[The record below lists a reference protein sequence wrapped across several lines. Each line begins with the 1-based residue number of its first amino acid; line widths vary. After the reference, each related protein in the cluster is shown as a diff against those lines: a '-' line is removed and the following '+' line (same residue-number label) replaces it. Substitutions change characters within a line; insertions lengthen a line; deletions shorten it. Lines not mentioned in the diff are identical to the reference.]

1 MDPHVKDR
9 IGHIYTFIATFS
21 LMWTRWQINHVF
33 DGFNDSKN
41 EWHKITVVRGLG
53 ENMYVRL
60 GLSKNDT
67 INIKAK
73 GDICVFVNV
82 HKTLGLG
89 TTTQNWVS

>member
-1 MDPHVKDR
+1 M
-9 IGHIYTFIATFS
+9 
-21 LMWTRWQINHVF
+21 
-33 DGFNDSKN
+33 
-41 EWHKITVVRGLG
+41 VRGLG

-89 TTTQNWVS
+89 TTTQNWAS